1 MHFSLRNLGY
11 VVTTAELGSVTDAA
25 KKLNVSQ
32 PTISAAIAHAEAEL
46 GSQLF
51 VRHHARGMTLTVA
64 GRRLVNEARLL
75 LSHARDFERS
85 MQSVGDG
92 AAGEITVGS
101 FMTLATRFMPALLS
115 GFSQK
120 VPGISVNLEEGNQQD
135 IVEGLLSGRLELALS
150 YAYALPDE
158 VMGERL
164 TELPPYV
171 LVAADHPL
179 ASRDSVSLQE
189 LAAEPFILLDLP
201 HSREYFFNLFLTCQ
215 IEPRV
220 VYRSRSYELI
230 RGLVGHGHGFTIHNA
245 VPGTTVGYDG
255 SKIAVLP
262 IREALP
268 PVHVMSLRL
277 RRQTMRPAVR
287 TFADYLREAFL
298 PGGLFH
304 QPSPVRK
311 ATTRMPSPV
320 L

>member
-11 VVTTAELGSVTDAA
+11 LVTTADLGSVTDAA
-25 KKLNVSQ
+25 KMLNVSQ

-46 GSQLF
+46 GAQVF

-64 GRRLVNEARLL
+64 GRRLINEARLL

-85 MQSVGDG
+85 MQSLGDSTT
-92 AAGEITVGS
+92 GEITVGS

-115 GFSQK
+115 GFAQRM
-120 VPGISVNLEEGNQQD
+120 PGIAVNLEEGNQQD

-150 YAYALPDE
+150 YAYALPE
-158 VMGERL
+158 EILGEHL
-164 TELPPYV
+164 IELPPYAIV
-171 LVAADHPL
+171 SADHPF
-179 ASRDSVSLQE
+179 AGRDSVSLHE
-189 LAAEPFILLDLP
+189 LSGEPFILLDLP
-201 HSREYFFNLFLTCQ
+201 HSREYFFNLFLSCK
-215 IEPRV
+215 IEPRI

-255 SKIAVLP
+255 SRIAVLP

-277 RRQTMRPAVR
+277 RRQTMRPAVS
-287 TFADYLREAFL
+287 TFADYLKEAFS

-304 QPSPVRK
+304 QASPLAMRRS
-311 ATTRMPSPV
+311 AG
-320 L
+320 